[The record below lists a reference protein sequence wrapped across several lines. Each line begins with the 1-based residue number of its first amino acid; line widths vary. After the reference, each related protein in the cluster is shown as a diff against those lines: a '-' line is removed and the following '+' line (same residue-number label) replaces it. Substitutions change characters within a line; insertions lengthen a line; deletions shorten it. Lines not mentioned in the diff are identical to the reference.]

1 VFGIPF
7 GFMAAIVVGDVAATW
22 PTWAKCVLEDAATT
36 AGPGGFSG
44 GAEAVFSAS
53 FEFAAG

>member
-1 VFGIPF
+1 
-7 GFMAAIVVGDVAATW
+7 MAAIVVGDVAATW